1 MPLDEF
7 RAANL
12 AQWDE
17 SVDIHYRSD
26 FYAVERFKAGE
37 TTLEDIERPEMG
49 DVRGKSLLHLQ
60 CHFGMDTL
68 SWAREGA
75 TVTGL
80 DFSPSAIEAA
90 RKLSEESGIP
100 GRFVES
106 ELYDAPNVLDE
117 KFEVVYT
124 GLGALCW
131 LPDIKGWAR
140 VVSHFLKPGGIFYI
154 LEGHPVLWSLDD
166 DTPESPMHISWPYF
180 ETGSPQNPAGWDEE
194 EDYAETGAK
203 LQNTRTYTWGH
214 GLGEI
219 VTALINEG
227 LRIEFLHEHTVLAW
241 KAYPWMVKGDDG
253 WWRVPNHPERLPL
266 MWSLR
271 AVKEA

>member
-17 SVDIHYRSD
+17 NVDIHYRSD
-26 FYAVERFKAGE
+26 FYGVERFKAGG
-37 TTLEDIERPEMG
+37 TKLRDIELSEMG
-49 DVRGKSLLHLQ
+49 DVHGKTLLHLQ

-80 DFSPSAIEAA
+80 DFSPAAIEAA
-90 RKLSEESGIP
+90 RKLSMESGVP
-100 GRFVES
+100 GRFIES
-106 ELYDAPNVLDE
+106 ELYNAPNVLDE
-117 KFEVVYT
+117 KFDIVFT
-124 GLGALCW
+124 GVGALCW

-140 VVSHFLKPGGIFYI
+140 VVSHFLKPGGVFYI

-166 DTPESPMHISWPYF
+166 DTPESPMHIGWPYF
-180 ETGSPQNPAGWDEE
+180 ESGAPQNPEGWYEE
-194 EDYAETGAK
+194 EDYAETGEK

-219 VTALINEG
+219 VTALIDEG
-227 LRIEFLHEHTVLAW
+227 LRIEFLHEHRVLAW

-271 AVKEA
+271 AAREA

>member
-1 MPLDEF
+1 MPLDQY

-26 FYAVERFKAGE
+26 FYGVERFKAGG
-37 TTLEDIERPEMG
+37 TKLRDIELTEMG
-49 DVRGKSLLHLQ
+49 DVRGKTLIHLQ

-80 DFSPSAIEAA
+80 DFSPAAIAAA
-90 RKLSEESGIP
+90 RKLSEESGVP

-106 ELYDAPNVLDE
+106 ELYGAPNVLDE
-117 KFEVVYT
+117 KFDIVFT
-124 GLGALCW
+124 GVGALCW

-140 VVSHFLKPGGIFYI
+140 VVSHFLKPGGVFYI

-166 DTPESPMHISWPYF
+166 DTPENPMHIAWPYF
-180 ETGSPQNPAGWDEE
+180 ETGGPQNPDGWDEE
-194 EDYAETGAK
+194 EDYAETGEK
-203 LQNTRTYTWGH
+203 LQNTRTYTWSH

-219 VTALINEG
+219 VTALIDEG
-227 LRIEFLHEHTVLAW
+227 LRIEFLHEHRVLAW
-241 KAYPWMVKGDDG
+241 KAYPWVVKGDDG

>member
-1 MPLDEF
+1 MPMEEQK
-7 RAANL
+7 ATNL
-12 AQWDE
+12 AMWDE
-17 SVDIHYRSD
+17 SVDIHYGSD
-26 FYAVERFKAGE
+26 FYGVERFKAGE
-37 TTLEDIERPEMG
+37 TTLEELERPEMG
-49 DVRGKSLLHLQ
+49 SVDGKTLLHLQ

-80 DFSPSAIEAA
+80 DFSPAAIEAA
-90 RKLSEESGIP
+90 RRLSTESGVP

-117 KFEVVYT
+117 KFDIVYT
-124 GLGALCW
+124 GIGAICW
-131 LPDIKGWAR
+131 LPDIRGWAK

-154 LEGHPVLWSLDD
+154 LEGHPMMWTLDD
-166 DTPESPMHISWPYF
+166 DTPEEPMHIRWPYF
-180 ETGSPQNPAGWDEE
+180 ETDQPQNPEGWENT
-194 EDYAETGAK
+194 EDYAQTGKK
-203 LQNTRTYTWGH
+203 LKNTRTYNWGH

-219 VTALINEG
+219 VTALIDAG
-227 LRIEFLHEHTVLAW
+227 LRIEFLHEHMECAW
-241 KAYPWMVKGDDG
+241 QAYPWMVEGDDKM
-253 WWRVPNHPERLPL
+253 WRVPNYPERLPL